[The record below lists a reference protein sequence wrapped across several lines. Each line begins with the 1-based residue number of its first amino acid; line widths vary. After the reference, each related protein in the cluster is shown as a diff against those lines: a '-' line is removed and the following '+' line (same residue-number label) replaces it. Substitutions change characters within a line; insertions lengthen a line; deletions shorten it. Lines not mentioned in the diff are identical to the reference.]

1 MTNRRHFLMGAAA
14 MAGAGSARV
23 WGQQSDQAKRERIS
37 VMSLDFNPIL
47 KSPAHLD
54 DPKRT
59 LDILDYA
66 DMIAEHYGVHH
77 VELQHSH
84 FVSTETSYLQEFRDR
99 LKKAKSQMN
108 QINVEFGLLNISA
121 TDPMVRLET
130 IDLTKQ
136 WIDHAAILGCP
147 HIMIN
152 QGTLAPE
159 VRPAAI
165 EAMKAMVAY
174 GKTKK
179 VAITMEN
186 RGGGGGRGGRAGAP
200 GAPAGAP
207 GTAQGQMAAAQGQ
220 TANAAPMPPRPPQPT
235 WEVVVEVL
243 KAAGGYANCDIGNF
257 PDEESRHAGE
267 RVMFKL
273 SAGGAHCHYAP
284 DRWDFAAAMA
294 IPKELGYKGTFSI
307 EHSGPDPYAAVQ
319 TVLDEILK
327 NI

>member
-14 MAGAGSARV
+14 MAAASSARV
-23 WGQQSDQAKRERIS
+23 WGQQPDQSKRDRIS

-47 KSPAHLD
+47 KSPAHPE

-66 DMIAEHYGVHH
+66 DMIAEHYGIHR
-77 VELQHSH
+77 VEMQHSH

-121 TDPMVRLET
+121 ADPMVRLET

-147 HIMIN
+147 HVMIN
-152 QGTLAPE
+152 QGTLVPE

-200 GAPAGAP
+200 M
-207 GTAQGQMAAAQGQ
+207 QMANG
-220 TANAAPMPPRPPQPT
+220 APMPPRPPQPT

-267 RVMFKL
+267 RVMFKM

-284 DRWDFAAAMA
+284 DRWDFDAAMA
-294 IPKELGYKGTFSI
+294 IPRELGYKGTFSI

-319 TVLDEILK
+319 TVLDAILK

>member
-1 MTNRRHFLMGAAA
+1 M
-14 MAGAGSARV
+14 
-23 WGQQSDQAKRERIS
+23 
-37 VMSLDFNPIL
+37 
-47 KSPAHLD
+47 
-54 DPKRT
+54 
-59 LDILDYA
+59 
-66 DMIAEHYGVHH
+66 
-77 VELQHSH
+77 
-84 FVSTETSYLQEFRDR
+84 EF
-99 LKKAKSQMN
+99 AT
-108 QINVEFGLLNISA
+108 LNISA
-121 TDPMVRLET
+121 YRSHGSAWKPSTSP
-130 IDLTKQ
+130 KQ
-136 WIDHAAILGCP
+136 WIDHAVILGCP
-147 HIMIN
+147 HVMIN

-159 VRPAAI
+159 VKQAAI
-165 EAMKAMVAY
+165 DTMKAMVAY

-186 RGGGGGRGGRAGAP
+186 RGGGAPGRGGAP
-200 GAPAGAP
+200 GAPTGA
-207 GTAQGQMAAAQGQ
+207 AQGQMA
-220 TANAAPMPPRPPQPT
+220 NAAPVPPRPPQPT
-235 WEVVVEVL
+235 WETVVEVL

-319 TVLDEILK
+319 SVLDEILK

>member
-14 MAGAGSARV
+14 VAAGSAHA
-23 WGQQSDQAKRERIS
+23 WSQQADQAKRDRVS

-47 KSPAHLD
+47 KSAAHAD

-66 DMIAEHYGVHH
+66 DMIAEHYGIHH
-77 VELQHSH
+77 VEMQHSH
-84 FVSTETSYLQEFRDR
+84 FVSTETAYLQEFRDR

-108 QINVEFGLLNISA
+108 QINVEFAALNISA

-136 WIDHAAILGCP
+136 WIDHAVILGCP
-147 HIMIN
+147 HVMIN

-159 VRPAAI
+159 VKQAAI
-165 EAMKAMVAY
+165 DAMKAMVAY

-186 RGGGGGRGGRAGAP
+186 RGGGAPGRGA
-200 GAPAGAP
+200 
-207 GTAQGQMAAAQGQ
+207 M
-220 TANAAPMPPRPPQPT
+220 ANAAPTPPRPPQPT
-235 WEVVVEVL
+235 WETVVEVL

-284 DRWDFAAAMA
+284 ERWDFAAAMA